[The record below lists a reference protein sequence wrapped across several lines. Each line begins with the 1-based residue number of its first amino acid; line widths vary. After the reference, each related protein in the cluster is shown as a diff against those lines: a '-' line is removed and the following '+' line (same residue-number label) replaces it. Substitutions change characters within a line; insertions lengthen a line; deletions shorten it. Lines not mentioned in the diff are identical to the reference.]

1 MLKLSEATTLVE
13 RLSRTA
19 NFPQDKESV
28 KAIARTL
35 AEAAPESNWAA
46 RTVEKLRRECQ
57 FCPTD
62 SEIFKA
68 ADSLKPPKPE
78 PVLHYHRP
86 IDDNVRLVCSQGEC
100 DGSGFVFVQR
110 VVTERDGTKL
120 TIDAVRRCKCNP
132 ARSEPAPAEK
142 VEKKPSKGL
151 RQVADAAMRAAGDI
165 A

>member
-1 MLKLSEATTLVE
+1 LT
-13 RLSRTA
+13 
-19 NFPQDKESV
+19 
-28 KAIARTL
+28 
-35 AEAAPESNWAA
+35 
-46 RTVEKLRRECQ
+46 
-57 FCPTD
+57 
-62 SEIFKA
+62 

-86 IDDNVRLVCSQGEC
+86 IDDNVRLVCPEGEC

-110 VVTERDGTKL
+110 VISQRDGSKA

-132 ARSEPAPAEK
+132 ARSEPAPAT
-142 VEKKPSKGL
+142 VEKKPPKGL